1 MFKKIFYRILFLF
14 FIFIPQSYGE
24 NIFIKVNVDDEI
36 ITNIDIK
43 KEVDYLI
50 ILNPKLLE
58 LDESKKMKLQRNQ

>member
-14 FIFIPQSYGE
+14 FIFISQSHGE

-58 LDESKKMKLQRNQ
+58 LDEGKKNEIAKK